1 MTTPLDAFGPGIIIV
16 TRTDIANST
25 PVNIG
30 YAQEF
35 TPEFSGSIKE
45 LFGQN
50 QLPLDAARGTIKVTG
65 KIKAAVLSGLAW
77 NNVFF
82 GDTFSTG
89 GIVWNVS
96 ENHAIPGTPYQFY
109 GNVAGFDADLG
120 VVYGATN
127 LPFTKVTA
135 LTATGQYKVA
145 AVVDPGT
152 WAITAGGVTT
162 GVGTFTVTNLPQ
174 YPVGTV
180 LTITGASP
188 GSLNGTYTVTAS
200 ALGSFS
206 GTTAATGTWTSGGT
220 VGSALNL
227 AQYTF
232 YSGDTAVSGGATVT
246 YSTTTNAG
254 QQLAV
259 NNQLLGYAPTF
270 QLDYYT
276 SRNNKPFVARYYA
289 CQASKLSFASKLEDF
304 IMPEF
309 DFSMFV
315 NSAGQLGKLVFPEIS

>member
-16 TRTDIANST
+16 TRTDVANAT

-89 GIVWNVS
+89 GIIWNVNEAKTIAS
-96 ENHAIPGTPYQFY
+96 GTFTLT
-109 GNVAGFDADLG
+109 NAGTFDADLG
-120 VVYGATN
+120 VVYASSN
-127 LPFTKVTA
+127 LPFVKVA
-135 LTATGQYKVA
+135 SLTGGTGQYTQSGATYNFNSGDNTA
-145 AVVDPGT
+145 AVLV
-152 WAITAGGVTT
+152 
-162 GVGTFTVTNLPQ
+162 
-174 YPVGTV
+174 
-180 LTITGASP
+180 
-188 GSLNGTYTVTAS
+188 TYTSTTAS
-200 ALGSFS
+200 
-206 GTTAATGTWTSGGT
+206 
-220 VGSALNL
+220 
-227 AQYTF
+227 
-232 YSGDTAVSGGATVT
+232 
-246 YSTTTNAG
+246 G

-276 SRNNKPFVARYYA
+276 SRNNKPFVARYYS
-289 CQASKLSFASKLEDF
+289 CQASKLSFAAKLEDF